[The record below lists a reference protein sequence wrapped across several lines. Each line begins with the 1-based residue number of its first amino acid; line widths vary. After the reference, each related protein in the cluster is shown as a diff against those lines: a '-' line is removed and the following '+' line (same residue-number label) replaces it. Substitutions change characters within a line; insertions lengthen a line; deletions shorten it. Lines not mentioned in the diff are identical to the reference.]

1 MNHDSCLGDK
11 ERCWSDALVNTRF
24 DVKVGAVLGAVLL
37 ILCRL
42 TFFLGRTYLW
52 IVYLSLIVSLV

>member
-1 MNHDSCLGDK
+1 MYS
-11 ERCWSDALVNTRF
+11 SF

-42 TFFLGRTYLW
+42 TFFLEHTYLW
-52 IVYLSLIVSLV
+52 IVYVGTWKEL